1 MENEFQ
7 SFQCVRKY
15 NLNFPL
21 IQQLNIFFQLI
32 VFKYFSEVIR
42 EVSELGGFIGE
53 RRMVG
58 EGNGGAGGN

>member
-1 MENEFQ
+1 ML
-7 SFQCVRKY
+7 RKY

-21 IQQLNIFFQLI
+21 ILQLSIFFQLE

-58 EGNGGAGGN
+58 EGYGGAGGN

>member
-1 MENEFQ
+1 ML
-7 SFQCVRKY
+7 RKY

-21 IQQLNIFFQLI
+21 ILQLSIFFQLK
-32 VFKYFSEVIR
+32 VFIKYFSEVIR

-58 EGNGGAGGN
+58 EGYGGGN

>member
-1 MENEFQ
+1 ML
-7 SFQCVRKY
+7 RKY

-21 IQQLNIFFQLI
+21 ILQLHIFLQLK

-58 EGNGGAGGN
+58 EDNGGAGGN

>member
-1 MENEFQ
+1 ML
-7 SFQCVRKY
+7 RKY
-15 NLNFPL
+15 NLNFAL
-21 IQQLNIFFQLI
+21 ILQLSIFFQLK

-58 EGNGGAGGN
+58 EGYCGAGGN